1 VLNVIDITKNF
12 ADIDKVKYLNEE
24 AFPPDER
31 EDVAEFVEDA
41 EEDYSDFL
49 AFYDGN
55 TFVGF
60 TVNLV
65 DENIAYICYM
75 AVEKELRSKGY
86 RTSILDMLKEMY
98 AGKQLI
104 MDLEC
109 IDEVC
114 SNSEQRLTRKQ
125 FYCP

>member
-1 VLNVIDITKNF
+1 MLNVIDITKNF

-75 AVEKELRSKGY
+75 AVEKELR
-86 RTSILDMLKEMY
+86 
-98 AGKQLI
+98 
-104 MDLEC
+104 
-109 IDEVC
+109 
-114 SNSEQRLTRKQ
+114 
-125 FYCP
+125 